1 MKKVLLLAVTL
12 VAALSLA
19 ACGGRD
25 ATETLTDYTDCETP
39 DGNNPCWDN
48 DERMFLWEDGAVI
61 TIGVDNDTLGA
72 ALVEK
77 WNADFPELADK
88 LVFQNY
94 GSANGQTSGVEGL
107 EVGQA
112 DAPDVALV
120 IDNEVT
126 GRITHVASLH
136 QYFADLGSEQTHN
149 VVYNTI
155 NTIDSVYLPA
165 FYDGMSFSWNKTML
179 EEWGWDLT
187 DADGNGLPEAFDT
200 WEEIFA
206 IADAWTERPTFSV
219 NGGDAFDVL
228 EVFPISLDEVW
239 SGYSSLTAG
248 GWQLFGDGSDLTDP
262 GFGNAEFL
270 AGLEFIEEFS
280 THAMSVDE
288 TGAQKAASAMGWRW
302 DAYLDG
308 AYPFALVGTW
318 MDVDG
323 KEAANNLDFKFSTM
337 PTFEGEQLAPLMK
350 TKGFVINAY
359 TENPSASAEV
369 LRWLYTQETF
379 ETIMDSSSY
388 LPALEAD
395 ADIYPEIDSD
405 NKAEFALGMMYNHL
419 EVAGS
424 LPLDPTNRAMN
435 VYYSIGING
444 YYKQV
449 WDGDITPAAAQTAI
463 DDLAE
468 AWIDEN
474 NVAPE

>member
-12 VAALSLA
+12 VAVLTLA

-25 ATETLTDYTDCETP
+25 ATETLQDYTDCETP

-48 DERMFLWEDGAVI
+48 DERMFLWETDAVI

-77 WNADFPELADK
+77 WDADYPELAGK
-88 LVFQNY
+88 LEFQNW
-94 GSANGQTSGVEGL
+94 GSANGASSGIEGL
-107 EVGQA
+107 ETGQS

-126 GRITHVASLH
+126 SRITTAATLH
-136 QYFADLGSEQTHN
+136 QYFVDLGSEQTHN
-149 VVYNTI
+149 VVFNTI
-155 NTIDSVYLPA
+155 NTLDNVYLPA
-165 FYDGMSFSWNKTML
+165 FYDGMTFSWNKTML
-179 EEWGWDLT
+179 DEFGIDTAT
-187 DADGNGLPEAFDT
+187 DSNSDGLPDAFDT

-206 IADAWTERPTFSV
+206 IADSWTERPTF
-219 NGGDAFDVL
+219 NGSEIL

-239 SGYSSLTAG
+239 SGYSPLTAG

-262 GFGNAEFL
+262 GFDDAEFL

-280 THAMSVDE
+280 SHAMSVDE

-308 AYPFALVGTW
+308 AYPFSLVGTW

-323 KEAANNLDFKFSTM
+323 KETDNSLDFKFSIM
-337 PTFEGEQLAPLMK
+337 PTYDGVQLSPLMK

-395 ADIYPEIDSD
+395 ADIYPEIDSE

-424 LPLDPTNRAMN
+424 LPNDITKRAMD
-435 VYYSIGING
+435 VYYNISINT
-444 YYKQV
+444 YYKEV
-449 WDGDITPAAAQTAI
+449 WDGTTTAAAAQTAI
-463 DDLAE
+463 DEAAD
-468 AWIDEN
+468 AWIEAN
-474 NVAPE
+474 NVTP